1 MIKNNKG
8 FTLIEVLVS
17 ITIMGIITAIA
28 LPEVQQLQSKNREK
42 KFVTYEDSLKSSARL
57 YVDSNAVD
65 LFGYREVGCAI
76 INYRELKAKA
86 LVKDYATNGITCANN
101 DTFVVVN
108 KSNGKYTYDVH
119 IKCTK
124 DGKLEYESYKVT
136 KCDGTSST
144 GRTPASE
151 DNTGGSTG
159 GNTGGS
165 TGGNTGGSTGGNT
178 GGSTG
183 GDGSVDFSVSV
194 EDASKYT
201 KIKGTTTF
209 TITTTSKLGL
219 SKNLQLSYYLAKDS
233 EGKELLSGTSGM
245 INFYNN
251 GEPEEKTITQ
261 TINQISAGDY
271 TGIAYL
277 IVDPQNVCSKS
288 TCKVG
293 KKAIALKFDNTGPI
307 IDPVNGVVEKKMLI
321 GKKLKITWKEEESG
335 IDRWTYEYPDEAS
348 NVGEQDYIESLAPY
362 TRNPFVTTAF
372 TIAATNKRVLI
383 RAYDKAGNVTVVE
396 HYITVI

>member
-144 GRTPASE
+144 GRTPAS
-151 DNTGGSTG
+151 GSTG

-165 TGGNTGGSTGGNT
+165 TGGNTGGSTGG
-178 GGSTG
+178 STG
-183 GDGSVDFSVSV
+183 GDGTVDFSVSV

>member
-76 INYRELKAKA
+76 INYHELKAKA

-159 GNTGGS
+159 G
-165 TGGNTGGSTGGNT
+165 
-178 GGSTG
+178 STG
-183 GDGSVDFSVSV
+183 GDGTVDFSVSV

-251 GEPEEKTITQ
+251 GASEEKTITQ

-372 TIAATNKRVLI
+372 TISATNKRVLI
-383 RAYDKAGNVTVVE
+383 RAYDKAGNVTIVE
-396 HYITVI
+396 HYITVR

>member
-151 DNTGGSTG
+151 D
-159 GNTGGS
+159 NTGGS

>member
-165 TGGNTGGSTGGNT
+165 TGG
-178 GGSTG
+178 
-183 GDGSVDFSVSV
+183 DGSVDFSVSV

-293 KKAIALKFDNTGPI
+293 KKAIALKFDNTGLI

>member
-165 TGGNTGGSTGGNT
+165 TGG
-178 GGSTG
+178 
-183 GDGSVDFSVSV
+183 DGTVDFSVSV

-209 TITTTSKLGL
+209 IITTTSKLGL

>member
-86 LVKDYATNGITCANN
+86 LVKDYATNGITCAND

-159 GNTGGS
+159 GNTGG
-165 TGGNTGGSTGGNT
+165 NTGGST

-251 GEPEEKTITQ
+251 GASEEKTITQ

-372 TIAATNKRVLI
+372 TISATNKRVLI
-383 RAYDKAGNVTVVE
+383 RAYDKAGNVTIVE
-396 HYITVI
+396 HYITVR

>member
-28 LPEVQQLQSKNREK
+28 LPEVQQLQSRNREK

-76 INYRELKAKA
+76 INYHELKAKA

-165 TGGNTGGSTGGNT
+165 TGG
-178 GGSTG
+178 
-183 GDGSVDFSVSV
+183 DGTVDFSVSV

-251 GEPEEKTITQ
+251 GASEEKTITQ

-321 GKKLKITWKEEESG
+321 GKKLKIKWKEEESG

-362 TRNPFVTTAF
+362 TKNPFVTTAF
-372 TIAATNKRVLI
+372 TISATNKRVLI
-383 RAYDKAGNVTVVE
+383 RAYDKAGNVTIVE
-396 HYITVI
+396 HYITVR

>member
-1 MIKNNKG
+1 MSKKKKG

-42 KFVTYEDSLKSSARL
+42 KFVTYEDSLTSSARL

-144 GRTPASE
+144 GRTPASGS
-151 DNTGGSTG
+151 TGGNTG

-165 TGGNTGGSTGGNT
+165 TGGNTGGSTGG
-178 GGSTG
+178 STG
-183 GDGSVDFSVSV
+183 GDGTVDFSVSV

>member
-28 LPEVQQLQSKNREK
+28 LPEVQQLQSRNREK

-76 INYRELKAKA
+76 INYHELKAKA

-165 TGGNTGGSTGGNT
+165 TGG
-178 GGSTG
+178 
-183 GDGSVDFSVSV
+183 DGSVDFSVSV

-251 GEPEEKTITQ
+251 GASDEKTITQ

-321 GKKLKITWKEEESG
+321 GKKLKIKWKEEESG

-362 TRNPFVTTAF
+362 TKNPFVTTAF
-372 TIAATNKRVLI
+372 TISATNKRVLI
-383 RAYDKAGNVTVVE
+383 RAYDKAGNVTIVE
-396 HYITVI
+396 HYITVR

>member
-28 LPEVQQLQSKNREK
+28 LPEVQQLQSRNREK

-144 GRTPASE
+144 GRTPASGGTGGS
-151 DNTGGSTG
+151 TGGSTG
-159 GNTGGS
+159 GNTGG
-165 TGGNTGGSTGGNT
+165 NTGGST

-251 GEPEEKTITQ
+251 GASEEKTITQ

-321 GKKLKITWKEEESG
+321 GKKLKIKWKEEESG

-362 TRNPFVTTAF
+362 TKNPFVTTAF
-372 TIAATNKRVLI
+372 TISATNKRVLI
-383 RAYDKAGNVTVVE
+383 RAYDKAGNVTIVE
-396 HYITVI
+396 HYITVR

>member
-144 GRTPASE
+144 GRTPAS
-151 DNTGGSTG
+151 GSTG

-165 TGGNTGGSTGGNT
+165 TGG
-178 GGSTG
+178 STG
-183 GDGSVDFSVSV
+183 GDGTVDFSVSV

>member
-76 INYRELKAKA
+76 INYHELKAKA
-86 LVKDYATNGITCANN
+86 LVKDYATNGITCAND

-144 GRTPASE
+144 GRTPAS
-151 DNTGGSTG
+151 GSTG
-159 GNTGGS
+159 GNTGG
-165 TGGNTGGSTGGNT
+165 N
-178 GGSTG
+178 TG
-183 GDGSVDFSVSV
+183 GDGTVDFSVSV

-209 TITTTSKLGL
+209 TITTTSEGGLGRN
-219 SKNLQLSYYLAKDS
+219 SQLSYYLAKDS
-233 EGKELLSGTSGM
+233 EGKESLSGGTSGM

-251 GEPEEKTITQ
+251 GGPEEKTITQ

-277 IVDPQNVCSKS
+277 IVNPENVCTNS
-288 TCKVG
+288 TCKLG

-335 IDRWTYEYPDEAS
+335 IDRWTYEYPDQAS

-396 HYITVI
+396 HYITVR

>member
-28 LPEVQQLQSKNREK
+28 LPEVQQLQSRNREK

-76 INYRELKAKA
+76 INYRELKAKT

-144 GRTPASE
+144 GRTPA
-151 DNTGGSTG
+151 N
-159 GNTGGS
+159 

-251 GEPEEKTITQ
+251 GASDEKTITQ

-321 GKKLKITWKEEESG
+321 GKKLKIKWKEEESG

-362 TRNPFVTTAF
+362 TKNPFVTTAF
-372 TIAATNKRVLI
+372 TISATNKRVLI
-383 RAYDKAGNVTVVE
+383 RAYDKAGNVTIVE
-396 HYITVI
+396 HYITVR

>member
-151 DNTGGSTG
+151 D
-159 GNTGGS
+159 
-165 TGGNTGGSTGGNT
+165 NTGGSTGGNT

>member
-144 GRTPASE
+144 GRTPASGS
-151 DNTGGSTG
+151 TGGNTG

-165 TGGNTGGSTGGNT
+165 TGGNTGG
-178 GGSTG
+178 
-183 GDGSVDFSVSV
+183 DGTVDFSVSV

-307 IDPVNGVVEKKMLI
+307 IDPVNGVVEKKMLV

-335 IDRWTYEYPDEAS
+335 IDRWTYEYPDQAS

>member
-28 LPEVQQLQSKNREK
+28 LPEVQQLQSRNREK

-65 LFGYREVGCAI
+65 LFGYREAGCAI

-86 LVKDYATNGITCANN
+86 LVKDYATNGITCASN

-144 GRTPASE
+144 GRTPASG
-151 DNTGGSTG
+151 NTG
-159 GNTGGS
+159 GNTGGG
-165 TGGNTGGSTGGNT
+165 TGGNAGE
-178 GGSTG
+178 
-183 GDGSVDFSVSV
+183 DGTVDFSVSV
-194 EDASKYT
+194 ENADKYT
-201 KIKGTTTF
+201 KIKGMTTF

-233 EGKELLSGTSGM
+233 EGKEILSGTSGM

-251 GEPEEKTITQ
+251 GESDEKTITQ

-288 TCKVG
+288 TCKMG

-307 IDPVNGVVEKKMLI
+307 IDPVNGVKEKKMLI
-321 GKKLKITWKEEESG
+321 GKKLQITWKEEESG
-335 IDRWTYEYPDEAS
+335 IDKWTYEYPDEAS

-372 TIAATNKRVLI
+372 TISATNKRVLI
-383 RAYDKAGNVTVVE
+383 RAYDKAGNVTIVE
-396 HYITVI
+396 HYITVR

>member
-76 INYRELKAKA
+76 INYHELKAKA
-86 LVKDYATNGITCANN
+86 LVKDYATNGITCAND

-144 GRTPASE
+144 GRTPAS
-151 DNTGGSTG
+151 GSTG
-159 GNTGGS
+159 GNTGG
-165 TGGNTGGSTGGNT
+165 N
-178 GGSTG
+178 TG
-183 GDGSVDFSVSV
+183 GDGTVDFSVSV

-251 GEPEEKTITQ
+251 GASDEKTITQ

-335 IDRWTYEYPDEAS
+335 IDRWTYEYPDQAS
-348 NVGEQDYIESLAPY
+348 SVGEQDYIESLAPY

-396 HYITVI
+396 HYITVR

>member
-28 LPEVQQLQSKNREK
+28 LPEVQQLQSRNREK

-165 TGGNTGGSTGGNT
+165 TGG
-178 GGSTG
+178 
-183 GDGSVDFSVSV
+183 DGTVDFSVSV

-251 GEPEEKTITQ
+251 GASDEKTITQ

>member
-144 GRTPASE
+144 GRTPAS
-151 DNTGGSTG
+151 GSTG
-159 GNTGGS
+159 GNTGG
-165 TGGNTGGSTGGNT
+165 
-178 GGSTG
+178 
-183 GDGSVDFSVSV
+183 DGTVDFSVSV

-251 GEPEEKTITQ
+251 GESEEKTITQ

-335 IDRWTYEYPDEAS
+335 IDRWTYEYPDQAS

>member
-28 LPEVQQLQSKNREK
+28 LPEVQQLQSRNREK

-76 INYRELKAKA
+76 INYRELKAKT

-144 GRTPASE
+144 GRTPA
-151 DNTGGSTG
+151 N
-159 GNTGGS
+159 
-165 TGGNTGGSTGGNT
+165 TGGNT

-251 GEPEEKTITQ
+251 GASDEKTITQ

-321 GKKLKITWKEEESG
+321 GKKLKIKWKEEESG

-362 TRNPFVTTAF
+362 TKNPFVTTAF
-372 TIAATNKRVLI
+372 TISATNKRVLI
-383 RAYDKAGNVTVVE
+383 RAYDKAGNVTIVE
-396 HYITVI
+396 HYITVR

>member
-28 LPEVQQLQSKNREK
+28 LPEVQQLQSRNREK

-76 INYRELKAKA
+76 INYHELKAKA

-144 GRTPASE
+144 GRTPASGS
-151 DNTGGSTG
+151 TGGSTG
-159 GNTGGS
+159 GNTGG
-165 TGGNTGGSTGGNT
+165 NTGGST

-251 GEPEEKTITQ
+251 GASEEKTITQ

-293 KKAIALKFDNTGPI
+293 KKVIALKFDNTGPI

-372 TIAATNKRVLI
+372 TISATNKRVLI
-383 RAYDKAGNVTVVE
+383 RAYDKAGNVTIVE
-396 HYITVI
+396 HYITVR

>member
-159 GNTGGS
+159 GNTGG
-165 TGGNTGGSTGGNT
+165 
-178 GGSTG
+178 
-183 GDGSVDFSVSV
+183 DGTVDFSVSV

>member
-144 GRTPASE
+144 GRTPAS
-151 DNTGGSTG
+151 GSTG

-165 TGGNTGGSTGGNT
+165 TGG
-178 GGSTG
+178 STG
-183 GDGSVDFSVSV
+183 GDGTVDFSVSV

-335 IDRWTYEYPDEAS
+335 IDRWTYEYPDQAS

>member
-144 GRTPASE
+144 GRTH
-151 DNTGGSTG
+151 NTGGSTG
-159 GNTGGS
+159 GNTGG
-165 TGGNTGGSTGGNT
+165 NTGGST

-183 GDGSVDFSVSV
+183 GDGTVDFSVSV

-372 TIAATNKRVLI
+372 IIAATNKRVLI